1 MRGRLRLLPILI
13 FSATCLLSI
22 KVIDLADGLIV
33 HVPTLAVGETM
44 AAADP
49 EGSAAAEGDAEA
61 LPDAEAAAAQ
71 DAEGGDAEGGD
82 AEGEAAEGDIAGAG
96 TSIDSIVM
104 ALGEELPYQTPPLPL
119 GDRGFEAVGTE
130 QPVYTPE
137 ELAVLQALGER
148 RAELDAREAELEA
161 RERQLAVAE
170 QRIDQKIAELAAL
183 QARIEELLQAYDA
196 QEDEQLMSLVK
207 IYETMKPKDAAPIF
221 NSLDLEIL
229 LEIISRM
236 SNIRSAP
243 ILAQMDPLRAQQ
255 VTEELARRMQ
265 ERPDFMAEP
274 ADE

>member
-71 DAEGGDAEGGD
+71 DAEGGDAEG
-82 AEGEAAEGDIAGAG
+82 EAADGDVAEAG

-221 NSLDLEIL
+221 NSLDMEIL

-274 ADE
+274 AAQ